1 MKSKALKLR
10 LLTPGCDFVRVY
22 VERLVPGIEIVDGP
36 SCDFT
41 VAVAT
46 DRASLDAVQADVKLL
61 CATII
66 GTGMTGTGMTL
77 AKAVADG
84 KFMHIKGNEA
94 IIDLVHAV
102 DVAQAVALTLGK
114 PGQYT
119 VTDGRNHRIDDLADA
134 LAYRIND
141 RRLYTVGPRWSRVLV
156 MPWLRRL
163 ITADQLM
170 PVAAGYKPLGE
181 CVAEYAPV
189 DVTDYLKT
197 HVYDDES
204 L

>member
-1 MKSKALKLR
+1 MKSKPLRLR

-22 VERLVPGIEIVDGP
+22 VERFVPGIEIVGEATPDLM
-36 SCDFT
+36 

-46 DRASLDAVQADVKLL
+46 DRAALDALAADVKLL
-61 CATII
+61 CPTII

-102 DVAQAVALTLGK
+102 DVARAVALTLGK

-141 RRLYTVGPRWSRVLV
+141 RRLYTVGPRWSRFLV
-156 MPWLRRL
+156 MPWLRQL
-163 ITADQLM
+163 ITTDHLL

-181 CVAEYAPV
+181 CVAQFSPV
-189 DVTDYLKT
+189 DVVDYLKT